1 MVVGLTGGIAC
12 GKSTVANM
20 FMKLGCVIIDADKV
34 AREVVEPGEQGLEGV
49 IRRFGKGILD
59 EQGRLDRKALGNIV
73 FSDEQ
78 ARHDLNTI
86 LHPLIRQRMA
96 DKKEEARK
104 QNPPFILMDIPLL
117 YESNQVHT
125 VEAVIVVYV
134 PAHLQL
140 KRLMERDQLTMQE
153 AQQRIE
159 SQMPIEEKKQKA
171 DFIIDNSGT
180 QADTLIQVQ
189 NLFNKLSKE

>member
-20 FMKLGCVIIDADKV
+20 FMELGCVVIDADKA
-34 AREVVEPGEQGLEGV
+34 AREVVEPGQKGLEGV
-49 IRRFGKGILD
+49 IQRFGKSILN
-59 EQGRLDRKALGNIV
+59 EHGRLDRKALGQIV

-78 ARHDLNTI
+78 ARTDLNAI

-96 DKKEEARK
+96 EKKEEAWIR
-104 QNPPFILMDIPLL
+104 NPPFILMDIPLL
-117 YESNQVHT
+117 FESKQEYT
-125 VEAVIVVYV
+125 VDSVIVVYV
-134 PAHLQL
+134 SPYLQL
-140 KRLMERDQLTMQE
+140 MRLMERDQLTIQE

-159 SQMPIEEKKQKA
+159 SQMPIEEKKQRA
-171 DFIIDNSGT
+171 DFLIDNSGT

-189 NLFNKLSKE
+189 ILFNKLSKE

>member
-20 FMKLGCVIIDADKV
+20 FVELGCVVIDADKV

-49 IRRFGKGILD
+49 IRRFGKDILD
-59 EQGRLDRKALGNIV
+59 EHGRLDRKALGNIV

-78 ARHDLNTI
+78 ARKDLNAI

-96 DKKEEARK
+96 EKKDRARM
-104 QNPPFILMDIPLL
+104 QNPPLILMDIPLL
-117 YESNQVHT
+117 YESKQADT
-125 VEAVIVVYV
+125 VDSVIVVYI
-134 PAHLQL
+134 PAPLQL
-140 KRLMERDQLTMQE
+140 KRLMERDQLTMEE
-153 AQQRIE
+153 AQQRIA

-171 DFIIDNSGT
+171 DFVIDNSGS

-189 NLFNKLSKE
+189 NLFNKLSKG